1 MLNARWAFQLVWDP
15 KVINWILGYFGVS
28 LIIVYGWNMND
39 VLLVEKVA
47 RKVISVFLVSIY
59 ISFTAGFTLISYS
72 DLNDK
77 SYVT

>member
-28 LIIVYGWNMND
+28 LIIVYGWNIND

-47 RKVISVFLVSIY
+47 KLAICQVML
-59 ISFTAGFTLISYS
+59 
-72 DLNDK
+72 
-77 SYVT
+77 